1 MDKQFVVQSGGER
14 LDSYLSE
21 VSGFSRSHVKKAIDD
36 GLVMVNG
43 EIAKPKLIVKV
54 GDSIQMQIAKPR
66 PLEVKPVDIPL
77 EIIYQDKDLAVINKQ
92 QGLTVHAGSGTDE
105 NTLVNALLYSLDSL
119 SGINGVIRP
128 GIVHRI
134 DKDTSG
140 LLVVAKN
147 DASHV
152 SLAGQIENKS
162 CKRVYLA
169 LLHGNLKN
177 DSGTV
182 DNYIDRSQKDR
193 TAFAVSNMQ
202 RGKRAIT
209 DYRVINRYS
218 GYTLCE
224 FSLRTGR
231 THQIRVHAKHLGC
244 PVVGDKV
251 YGPKKCPFSL
261 NGQLLHA
268 YKLSFTHPTS
278 GELVQFSCELPDY
291 FKNTLEKL
299 TLVQKVNEQQ

>member
-1 MDKQFVVQSGGER
+1 MFKQFVAKSGGER
-14 LDSYLSE
+14 LDSYLSAE
-21 VSGFSRSHVKKAIDD
+21 SGFSRSHIKKAIDD
-36 GLVMVNG
+36 GLVTLNG
-43 EIAKPKLIVKV
+43 EVAKPKFIVKE
-54 GDSIQMQIAKPR
+54 GDVICMQMVEPK

-77 EIIYQDKDLAVINKQ
+77 EIIYQDADLAVINKQ

-169 LLHGNLKN
+169 LLHGNLKS
-177 DSGTV
+177 DFGTV
-182 DNYIDRSQKDR
+182 DNFIDRSQKDR
-193 TAFAVSNMQ
+193 TAFAVSKGQ
-202 RGKRAIT
+202 KGKRAIT
-209 DYRVINRYS
+209 DYKVVARYN

-231 THQIRVHAKHLGC
+231 THQIRVHAKHLGH
-244 PVVGDKV
+244 PVVGDRV
-251 YGPKKCPFSL
+251 YGPKKCPFEL

-278 GELVQFSCELPDY
+278 GEQLTFSCELPEY
-291 FKNTLEKL
+291 FKDTLNKL
-299 TLVQKVNEQQ
+299 TLI

>member
-1 MDKQFVVQSGGER
+1 MLREFVAERGGER
-14 LDSYLSE
+14 LDSYLSS

-36 GLVMVNG
+36 GQVTLNG

-54 GDSIQMQIAKPR
+54 GDVLCMNVVEPK

-77 EIIYQDKDLAVINKQ
+77 EIVYQDKDLAVINKQ

-105 NTLVNALLYSLDSL
+105 NTLVNALLFKLDSL

-152 SLAGQIENKS
+152 SLASQIENKS

-169 LLHGNLKN
+169 LLHGNLKS
-177 DSGTV
+177 DEGTI
-182 DNYIDRSQKDR
+182 DTFIDRSERDR
-193 TAFAVSNMQ
+193 TAFAVSKNQ
-202 RGKRAIT
+202 RGRRAIT
-209 DYRVINRYS
+209 DYKVVTRY
-218 GYTLCE
+218 GNYTLCE

-244 PVVGDKV
+244 PVVGDRV
-251 YGPKKCPFSL
+251 YGPKKCPFNL

-268 YKLSFTHPTS
+268 YKLSFTHPSS
-278 GELVQFSCELPDY
+278 GEFVTFSCELPDY
-291 FKNTLEKL
+291 FKRTLDKL
-299 TLVQKVNEQQ
+299 TQI